1 MTAADTRQESAAHT
15 HTHTHTR
22 ARGYSMS
29 AHTHT
34 QSYSYCLFSS
44 HYSDRSMA
52 TVKEE
57 LNNSGIL
64 FFFFSNAPGCPS
76 LLLDDSWFVS
86 QTVTVR
92 ALIETIR
99 YHEMSPEQWVESN
112 WAHRLRYCYLTISI
126 TLYNAISFSF
136 LFFLTMKEV
145 FLYWNETFC
154 PAS

>member
-1 MTAADTRQESAAHT
+1 
-15 HTHTHTR
+15 
-22 ARGYSMS
+22 MS

-92 ALIETIR
+92 ALIETIH

-112 WAHRLRYCYLTISI
+112 
-126 TLYNAISFSF
+126 
-136 LFFLTMKEV
+136 
-145 FLYWNETFC
+145 
-154 PAS
+154 